1 MKLTPLDIQHMTFRQ
16 TWRGFDRQEV
26 ERFLHE
32 VAQTVEALNYDNV
45 ALREKLTATE
55 EQLAEL
61 KRAESGLSQTLVLAQ
76 AMTEDVKEAARR
88 DADLVVKEAELKAA
102 ELLRDVQEE
111 LGTLQREILDL
122 RKQRLLGLER
132 VRSTLRVFERVLE
145 LEEAEQEIRSSAP
158 RS

>member
-32 VAQTVEALNYDNV
+32 VAQTVEALNYDNM

-102 ELLRDVQEE
+102 ELLRDAQEE